1 MTDILNKCT
10 SDTSALRDPS
20 TITQQI
26 DDKFKLIDD
35 LIIQNN
41 ALPLEEKQ
49 EDYLARQRNHG
60 LQIQAIKG
68 EIKDLLMQNSLYKRV
83 IQMKLYGII

>member
-1 MTDILNKCT
+1 MSGILKYIDSNGT
-10 SDTSALRDPS
+10 STS

-41 ALPLEEKQ
+41 ELPLEEKR
-49 EDYLARQRNHG
+49 EDYLARQRNHE